1 MQVTEETEQM
11 RFNTGISALME
22 FVNAAYK
29 WDAAP
34 KSVLRPFV
42 LLLAPYA
49 PHIAEELWQVSNMTA
64 SKITISVNLSRIQE
78 GFTSKE
84 RAATLCL
91 ALGPYAHHDGGVVV
105 GKTLPIHCVAHE
117 QPCAATLAAQ
127 LGSRGLLS
135 WD

>member
-49 PHIAEELWQVSNMTA
+49 PHIAEELWQVSDMTV
-64 SKITISVNLSRIQE
+64 SGIVVSVQLSSIPV
-78 GFTSKE
+78 GFSSKE
-84 RAATLCL
+84 HAAPLRL
-91 ALGPYAHHDGGVVV
+91 ALGPYAPYSRGVVA
-105 GKTLPIHCVAHE
+105 GETLPIYRIAHKE
-117 QPCAATLAAQ
+117 PCAATLAAQ
-127 LGSRGLLS
+127 LGSRGFS
-135 WD
+135 PWD